1 MESRENGEKER
12 ESGPQGIQQASV
24 PGPDMESFLWSVV
37 GRKSPADPGS
47 PVGESLL
54 PRVKEEDVYE
64 PQICPWGFCKVFRYG
79 VNTGSSG
86 SGKLTFGKGT
96 ILTVHPSKC
105 NRTQQH
111 TGNSGISPQVSRLR
125 EMYVAWAPELA

>member
-1 MESRENGEKER
+1 MER
-12 ESGPQGIQQASV
+12 EREGVGPSGDPTGQCPKTRHGKV
-24 PGPDMESFLWSVV
+24 PLVRSGKEEPHS
-37 GRKSPADPGS
+37 PGS
-47 PVGESLL
+47 PVGESLF

-111 TGNSGISPQVSRLR
+111 TGNSGISPLVSGLR
-125 EMYVAWAPELA
+125 EMYIAWAPDLA